1 MKDEKMTNRNRT
13 EIIIQI
19 LEVVN
24 SYDDDN
30 NNEGLTRTHLMNKLF
45 LSHEQMKEYFMLL
58 IEDDLLSYD
67 STMRTFKTTE
77 KGLTFL
83 QAYNQIDKMLKEQQ
97 DLGAI
102 EKK

>member
-1 MKDEKMTNRNRT
+1 MEMTDRNRT

-24 SYDDDN
+24 GYDD
-30 NNEGLTRTHLMNKLF
+30 NEGITLTNIMNKLF
-45 LSHEQMKEYFMLL
+45 LSHEQTKEYLMLL

-67 STMRTFKTTE
+67 STMRTFKTAE

-83 QAYNQIDKMLKEQQ
+83 QSYKNLDQILKEHE
-97 DLGAI
+97 I
-102 EKK
+102 